1 MKAPHWGWVAACSE
15 VVRQKRPGCEHAKVA
30 IERVDAIL
38 NFKLSRKFS
47 GYRHR
52 PLLSLLSSTFAQLI

>member
-30 IERVDAIL
+30 IERVDANL
-38 NFKLSRKFS
+38 NFKFS
-47 GYRHR
+47 GYR
-52 PLLSLLSSTFAQLI
+52 PPLSLLSSTFAQLI